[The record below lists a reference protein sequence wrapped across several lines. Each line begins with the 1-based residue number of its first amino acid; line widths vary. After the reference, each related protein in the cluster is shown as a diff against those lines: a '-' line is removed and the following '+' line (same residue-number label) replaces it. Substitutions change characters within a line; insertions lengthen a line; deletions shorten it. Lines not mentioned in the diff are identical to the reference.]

1 MSVHYDSGD
10 QSEKA
15 KDLLLA
21 SRDHQMEVEKEMM
34 LAAQHYFPVGK
45 AGAKNKQRST

>member
-1 MSVHYDSGD
+1 MSVHHDRGY
-10 QSEKA
+10 QSKKA

-21 SRDHQMEVEKEMM
+21 SRGNQMEGEEEMM

-45 AGAKNKQRST
+45 PGAKNKYRST